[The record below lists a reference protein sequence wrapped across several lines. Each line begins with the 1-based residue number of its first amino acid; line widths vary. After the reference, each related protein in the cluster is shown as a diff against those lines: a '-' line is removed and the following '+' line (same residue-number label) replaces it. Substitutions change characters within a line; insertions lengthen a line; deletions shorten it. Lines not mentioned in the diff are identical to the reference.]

1 MTNSLRSI
9 EYGRWVIGSDP
20 DATRIAYAEL
30 TRGSPEECGCDPCLN
45 FAAQRNKIYSPRALA
60 LFEFLAIQPDREAEI
75 YHMARLE
82 SGKHLYGGWFHFVGS
97 IISGADAAKQISENV
112 WRPDLDIESENFS
125 LGFTSRIELIPK
137 SLKGLQLVQLEF
149 TARIPWILAAKEP
162 K

>member
-60 LFEFLAIQPDREAEI
+60 LFELLAIQPDREAEI
-75 YHMARLE
+75 YHMTRLE
-82 SGKHLYGGWFHFVGS
+82 SGKHLYG
-97 IISGADAAKQISENV
+97 A
-112 WRPDLDIESENFS
+112 
-125 LGFTSRIELIPK
+125 GFTSWAQLFRVLTLPNKFRKMFGGLILILNPK
-137 SLKGLQLVQLEF
+137 ISVWDLRR
-149 TARIPWILAAKEP
+149 A
-162 K
+162 